1 MVNVSEEIKKYLV
14 WRCRM
19 NWPGKY
25 TKVGTTY
32 IEEWIS
38 NVTQTQLDY
47 IVNHE
52 MPYMIKN
59 NFYKI

>member
-1 MVNVSEEIKKYLV
+1 
-14 WRCRM
+14 M
-19 NWPGKY
+19 NWPNKY

-38 NVTQTQLDY
+38 NITQIQLDY